1 MAGDLYGLKGIVVRW
16 FFLTIAITISSYLIK
31 GIEVD
36 GFFSAVMAAAILG
49 VLNVFFRPILLILTL
64 PLNILTFGLFTFV
77 INAIL
82 LMMASGVI
90 GGFRVNGFWAAV
102 FGSLIISIIN
112 WLLSSM
118 INEQGR
124 VQYIDLRKKSDGT
137 WE

>member
-1 MAGDLYGLKGIVVRW
+1 VKGIFVRW
-16 FFLTIAITISSYLIK
+16 FFLTIAITIAAYLIK
-31 GIEVD
+31 GIQVG
-36 GFFSAVMAAAILG
+36 GFFSALMAAAILG
-49 VLNVFFRPILLILTL
+49 VLNVFFRPILLVLTL

-82 LMMASGVI
+82 LLMASGVI
-90 GGFRVNGFWAAV
+90 SGFSVNTFWSAV
-102 FGSLIISIIN
+102 FGSVIISIIN
-112 WLLSSM
+112 WILSSM

>member
-1 MAGDLYGLKGIVVRW
+1 MRGDLYGLKGIAVRW
-16 FFLTIAITISSYLIK
+16 FFLTVAITISSYLIK

-137 WE
+137 RE

>member
-1 MAGDLYGLKGIVVRW
+1 MYGLKGIAVRW
-16 FFLTIAITISSYLIK
+16 FFLTVAITISSYLIK

-49 VLNVFFRPILLILTL
+49 VLNVIFRPILLILTL

-77 INAIL
+77 INALL

-90 GGFRVNGFWAAV
+90 GGFHVSGFWAAV

-112 WLLSSM
+112 WILSSL
-118 INEQGR
+118 INEQGK
-124 VQYIDLRKKSDGT
+124 VQFIDLRKKSDGT